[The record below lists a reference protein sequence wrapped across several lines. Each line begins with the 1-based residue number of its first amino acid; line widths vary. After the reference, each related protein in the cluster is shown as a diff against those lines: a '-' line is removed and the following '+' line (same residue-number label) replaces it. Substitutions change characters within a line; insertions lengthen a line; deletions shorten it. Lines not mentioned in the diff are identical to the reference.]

1 MRFEGFLVEPPTH
14 VGLWSGK
21 DAEYWLNIYSAF
33 NIDWRR
39 GVGGARSQVLLTCV
53 PDFCRFSWEQKG
65 RIDRSRGQIRR
76 QIAALASFP
85 WWQALTVASPA
96 DLSGYRCLISPAQG
110 SG

>member
-1 MRFEGFLVEPPTH
+1 MHQHDPRGTLVRKKQK
-14 VGLWSGK
+14 GG
-21 DAEYWLNIYSAF
+21 IF
-33 NIDWRR
+33 IRR
-39 GVGGARSQVLLTCV
+39 LTLTGDGGEARSQVLLTCV

-65 RIDRSRGQIRR
+65 HIDRSRGQIRR